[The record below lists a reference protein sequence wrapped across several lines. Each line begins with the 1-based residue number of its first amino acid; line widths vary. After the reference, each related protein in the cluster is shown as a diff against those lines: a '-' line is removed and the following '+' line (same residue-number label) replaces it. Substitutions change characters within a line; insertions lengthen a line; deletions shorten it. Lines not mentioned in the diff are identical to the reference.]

1 MFSFPLVKYLGVD
14 LLGHNMFN
22 FLNRLFSKEKLHWF
36 TFPPAVYE
44 GSNFTTSSP
53 TPVTCFFYY
62 SPMAVKW
69 HLIGFGLCCP
79 NGFPPEKI
87 QFYRYITYLFMYFGP
102 LEGHKPSQYLSVFTN
117 PQPIFTPLGGAILP
131 IENVYHDQCHRGM
144 QMDRRTVFKVKGA
157 GTILHPVSGRN
168 CRATWK
174 RVAAERV
181 DPGLNAQGERDW
193 RFGLMRTPRL
203 PHGSAASVAGP
214 LHLEE
219 SSTSQPDFSVP
230 CRFWMRWKN
239 DEASLLPWSSLS

>member
-22 FLNRLFSKEKLHWF
+22 FLNRLFSKEKLRWF

-53 TPVTCFFYY
+53 TPVTCCFYY

-69 HLIGFGLCCP
+69 HLIDFGLCCP

-117 PQPIFTPLGGAILP
+117 PQPIFTPLGGRYSSHWECISWSMSQGNA
-131 IENVYHDQCHRGM
+131 NGQKDSFQSQG
-144 QMDRRTVFKVKGA
+144 
-157 GTILHPVSGRN
+157 GRN
-168 CRATWK
+168 
-174 RVAAERV
+174 
-181 DPGLNAQGERDW
+181 
-193 RFGLMRTPRL
+193 
-203 PHGSAASVAGP
+203 H
-214 LHLEE
+214 
-219 SSTSQPDFSVP
+219 TSP
-230 CRFWMRWKN
+230 CKWEK
-239 DEASLLPWSSLS
+239 L